1 MNINRILSLALCLA
15 VAACG
20 GGAGHGD
27 GRGEHAHDD
36 VRHPEGTYGGDGH
49 DGGTHAEEIHAGER
63 AHSGEISLPAEKA
76 EAAGVVSEIIRPGTF
91 RDVIVTGGDVESAP
105 GDAVAVVA
113 NVSGVVSFSGT
124 MADGMPVSEGQQL
137 FSVKSD
143 SLLDGDPV
151 SRARIEY
158 ETAKA
163 EYERASGLV
172 EDRIVSVKEFE
183 SIRAAYETA
192 RLRYEAIAGGDGS
205 GGAAVKSP
213 VSGYIDGYVVGEGDY
228 VSVGQT
234 LATVSANRRLYLSA
248 YVSERYASM
257 LPRIEEAHFRL
268 QSGDRVYSTTGL
280 GGKLVSYGR
289 NTGEASPYIPVTFEF
304 DRTDGIIPGSYAEIW
319 LLGEERDNVISLPV
333 SALTEEQGVY
343 FVYIQLDADCYRKQE
358 VKTGATDGQ
367 RTEILSGISDG
378 DRVVVKGAIHV
389 KLASASNA
397 IPAHT
402 HNH

>member
-49 DGGTHAEEIHAGER
+49 DGGTHAGER

>member
-105 GDAVAVVA
+105 GDAVTVVA
-113 NVSGVVSFSGT
+113 NVSGVVAFTGT
-124 MADGMPVSEGQQL
+124 MAEGLSVAKGQQL
-137 FSVKSD
+137 FSIKSD
-143 SLLDGDPV
+143 CLLDGDPV

-158 ETAKA
+158 EAAKA

-172 EDRIVSVKEFE
+172 DDRIVSRKEFE

-192 RLRYEAIAGGDGS
+192 RLRYEAIAGGDVS

-367 RTEILSGISDG
+367 RTEILSGVNDG
-378 DRVVVKGAIHV
+378 DRVVVEGAIHV

>member
-1 MNINRILSLALCLA
+1 MALCLA

-105 GDAVAVVA
+105 GDAVTVVA
-113 NVSGVVSFSGT
+113 NVSGVVAFTGT
-124 MADGMPVSEGQQL
+124 MAEGLSVAKGQQL
-137 FSVKSD
+137 FSIKSD
-143 SLLDGDPV
+143 CLLDGDPV

-158 ETAKA
+158 EAAKA

-172 EDRIVSVKEFE
+172 DDRIVSRKEFE

-192 RLRYEAIAGGDGS
+192 RLRYEAIAGGDVS

-367 RTEILSGISDG
+367 RTEILSGVNDG
-378 DRVVVKGAIHV
+378 DRVVVEGAIHV

>member
-1 MNINRILSLALCLA
+1 MALCLA

-105 GDAVAVVA
+105 GDAVTVVA
-113 NVSGVVSFSGT
+113 NVSGVVAFTGT
-124 MADGMPVSEGQQL
+124 MAEGLSVAKGQQL
-137 FSVKSD
+137 FSIKSD
-143 SLLDGDPV
+143 CLLDGDPV

-158 ETAKA
+158 EAAKA

-172 EDRIVSVKEFE
+172 DDRIVSRKEFE

-192 RLRYEAIAGGDGS
+192 RLWYEAIAGGDVS

-367 RTEILSGISDG
+367 RTEILSGVNDG
-378 DRVVVKGAIHV
+378 DRVVVEGAIHV